1 MSLRNL
7 SISKKIALTF
17 LALIVVTCS
26 ASSVMIAQLSA
37 INASRNATDQ
47 SHRTLDAVNLLGA
60 SMIDQEDGLRGYLI
74 SMNDSFLLPYKE
86 GEKVMGK
93 HWETAKKL
101 TEGNATQQKRLDDIM
116 THMNGWRTEVAAKAI
131 KLAGN
136 LATLGEAQDIE
147 AREVGR
153 KFIDPIRTLVGEIR
167 TEEQNELQAR
177 SDELD
182 AAFAKASLAG
192 FIGMG
197 LMGVLSIAL
206 GVLLVRAIAS
216 PVRGMTSAMTKLAD
230 GDLTVDVPGVGR
242 KDEIGEMADAVQV
255 FKDNLVSS
263 KAFEQE
269 RLQGEET
276 RAARAQKIDGLIRR
290 FDNETSTALEA
301 VAAAEQTMQSTAG
314 VLGKI
319 AEDVSQQSNSVSR
332 ISEQASANVQ
342 TVAAAAEE
350 LSSSVHEIGR
360 QVSASARIAQR
371 AVTEADSTNET
382 VQELSALAARIGE
395 IIGLINNIA
404 AQTNLLALNAT
415 IEAARAGEAGKG
427 FAVVANEVKNLA
439 GQTAKATEEITGQV
453 SAVQGA
459 TERTLGA
466 IQGIASTIG
475 EINSI
480 ASAIAAAVEEQGAST
495 AEIARNTQEAAA
507 GTGMVADSVGAMR
520 QAASATGDAASK
532 VLTST
537 EELSKQ
543 SASLEQSISAFLSE
557 VRSA

>member
-17 LALIVVTCS
+17 LALILVTGT
-26 ASSVMIAQLSA
+26 ASSVMIGQLSA
-37 INASRNATDQ
+37 IDAIRTRTDQ

-74 SMNDSFLLPYKE
+74 SMNDSFLAPYKE
-86 GEKVMGK
+86 GEKVMAL
-93 HWETAKKL
+93 HWDAAKKL
-101 TEGNATQQKRLDDIM
+101 TDGNAQQQKRLDDIM

-153 KFIDPIRTLVGEIR
+153 KFIDPIRTLIAEIR
-167 TEEQNELQAR
+167 SEEQAQLQAR

-182 AAFAKASLAG
+182 GAFAKATIAG

-197 LMGVLSIAL
+197 LMVVLSAAL
-206 GVLLVRAIAS
+206 GFLLVRAIAS

-230 GDLTVDVPGVGR
+230 GDASVDVPGVGR
-242 KDEIGEMADAVQV
+242 KDEIGEMAGAVQV
-255 FKDNLVSS
+255 FKDNLVHA
-263 KAFEQE
+263 KVLEQE

-276 RAARAQKIDGLIRR
+276 RAARAQKIDALIRR
-290 FDNETSTALEA
+290 FDTETSTALEA
-301 VAAAEQTMQSTAG
+301 VASAEQSMQSTADD
-314 VLGKI
+314 LGRI
-319 AEDVSQQSNSVSR
+319 AEDVTQQSNSVGR

-371 AVTEADSTNET
+371 AVTEADSTNAT

-480 ASAIAAAVEEQGAST
+480 AAAIAAAVEEQGAST
-495 AEIARNTQEAAA
+495 AEIARNTQEAAS
-507 GTGMVADSVGAMR
+507 GTSMVADSVGAMR
-520 QAASATGDAASK
+520 GAASATGEAAGR
-532 VLTST
+532 VMQST
-537 EELSKQ
+537 QGLALQ
-543 SASLEQSISAFLSE
+543 SAALEQSISAFLSE